1 MAPIAPAIISPYSD
15 RPNKWKQTISVQLDI
30 EQLFQYAIQ
39 PPAMISLGGGVGGG
53 YSNKKVVLSLT
64 ERERKKQKEN
74 GRETEKGRGRET
86 QSVSE
91 NIDSD
96 IIIDQNI
103 KQADKD
109 RLAHHTRVSAVKGW
123 LSKNDSNI
131 VKI

>member
-1 MAPIAPAIISPYSD
+1 M
-15 RPNKWKQTISVQLDI
+15 
-30 EQLFQYAIQ
+30 
-39 PPAMISLGGGVGGG
+39 GGG
-53 YSNKKVVLSLT
+53 YYNKNVVLSLT